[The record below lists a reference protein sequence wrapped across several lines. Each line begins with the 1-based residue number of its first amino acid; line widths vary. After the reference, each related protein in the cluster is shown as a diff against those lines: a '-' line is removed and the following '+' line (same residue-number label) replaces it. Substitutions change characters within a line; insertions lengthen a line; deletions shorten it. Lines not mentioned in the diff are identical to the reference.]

1 MPDIDIVALGEPLVE
16 LNQTRAGEPQYQQG
30 FGGDTS
36 TPSSPP
42 PARARAAPT

>member
-30 FGGDTS
+30 FGGDTP
-36 TPSSPP
+36 THAA
-42 PARARAAPT
+42 ARQARAAPT